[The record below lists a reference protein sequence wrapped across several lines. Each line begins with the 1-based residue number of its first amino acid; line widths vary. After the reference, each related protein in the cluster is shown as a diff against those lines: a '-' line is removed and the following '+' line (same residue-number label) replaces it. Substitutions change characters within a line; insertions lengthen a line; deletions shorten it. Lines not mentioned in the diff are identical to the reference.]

1 MSFAQSVLA
10 PWALVMT
17 WLLSLGVIVWCLCL
31 RPWRP
36 LLEDTALQHRWMAA
50 TLAVMLMWQLRAQAV
65 DWLTLHLVFTVL
77 MTLVFKMP
85 LALISNVMINV
96 AKVAIGR
103 NDWSLMGANMLV
115 TGIVPATVTG
125 FVWRIVDR
133 RLPDNLMVF
142 LFACGFFGTALA
154 TLGGGLSTV
163 ALIIVAGT
171 DPEAV
176 YLAQEY
182 ARFLPLL
189 MPSEAFITGMLLSI
203 LLVYHPSWVATFNDH
218 RYIDLQ

>member
-50 TLAVMLMWQLRAQAV
+50 TLAIMLMWQLRAQAV

-96 AKVAIGR
+96 AMVAIGR

-115 TGIVPATVTG
+115 IGVVPATVTG

-154 TLGGGLSTV
+154 TLGGGLSAV

>member
-96 AKVAIGR
+96 AMVAIGR

-154 TLGGGLSTV
+154 TLGGGLSAV

-203 LLVYHPSWVATFNDH
+203 LLVYHPGWVATFNDH

>member
-96 AKVAIGR
+96 AMVAIGR

-154 TLGGGLSTV
+154 TLGGGLSAV

-203 LLVYHPSWVATFNDH
+203 LLVYHPSWVATFNDN

>member
-10 PWALVMT
+10 PWAIVLT

-31 RPWRP
+31 RPWQL

-50 TLAVMLMWQLRAQAV
+50 TLAVLLMWQLRAQAV

-85 LALISNVMINV
+85 LALISNVLINIAMV
-96 AKVAIGR
+96 TIGR
-103 NDWSLMGANMLV
+103 NDWALLGANVMV
-115 TGIVPATVTG
+115 TGVVPAVVIG
-125 FVWRIVDR
+125 LIWRLVDR

-142 LFACGFFGTALA
+142 LFACGFFGAALA
-154 TLGGGLSTV
+154 TLGGGLAAV
-163 ALIIVAGT
+163 ALIMLAGT
-171 DPEAV
+171 DSEAV

-203 LLVYHPSWVATFNDH
+203 LLVYHPNWVATFNDH
-218 RYIDLQ
+218 RYIDMQ

>member
-36 LLEDTALQHRWMAA
+36 LLEDIALQHRWMAA

-96 AKVAIGR
+96 AMVAIGR
-103 NDWSLMGANMLV
+103 NDWSLMGANVLV
-115 TGIVPATVTG
+115 TGIVPAIVTG

-154 TLGGGLSTV
+154 TLGGGLSAV

>member
-96 AKVAIGR
+96 AMVAIGR
-103 NDWSLMGANMLV
+103 NDWSLMGANVLV
-115 TGIVPATVTG
+115 TGIVPAIVTG

-154 TLGGGLSTV
+154 TLGGGLSAV

-203 LLVYHPSWVATFNDH
+203 LLVYHPNWVATFNDH